1 MAAGRTHYSHTTF
14 GGIPLTFGK
23 RGIVF
28 TKAPSRFNNCIG
40 DALRGNRPGNRAAAK
55 SAFTSAVS
63 GCR

>member
-40 DALRGNRPGNRAAAK
+40 EKLRGGKPGSRSSARA
-55 SAFTSAVS
+55 AFTSAVG